1 MKTLMTKVDVK
12 NKKWNLI
19 RNGCCEMTNLKPEEN
34 EYSFLS
40 DEFCDIRNLHL
51 YYEKQ
56 IPENMGEFRKL
67 HNISSKELLE
77 WLNENYK

>member
-1 MKTLMTKVDVK
+1 MTKVEVK
-12 NKKWNLI
+12 NKEWNLK
-19 RNGCCEMTNLKPEEN
+19 RGDWQFEPKMEN
-34 EYSFLS
+34 EYSFLT
-40 DEFCDIRNLHL
+40 DKYYDIRKVHF